1 MGYIKVYFK
10 LKLVCVFYK
19 EATIEQIKRKEFKE
33 SEVVCSY
40 LDTDTGEVEYTLR
53 EGDSIRVDTREQ
65 KEYRANHKYIKKN
78 NSFVKVYKDTIGIL
92 AKEDLTKS
100 EFKIIL
106 TALAYLDKTSG
117 ILTLDGVN
125 IGKQKF
131 MELVDISHNTF
142 TEGIN
147 HLIELNI
154 LARTKSGKNSVY
166 LMNPFIFMN
175 GTYINA
181 TLYRIFKKSK
191 WNTQND

>member
-1 MGYIKVYFK
+1 MKQ
-10 LKLVCVFYK
+10 L
-19 EATIEQIKRKEFKE
+19 KRKELKE
-33 SEVVCSY
+33 EEVVCSY
-40 LDTDTGEVEYTLR
+40 IDTETGEVKYTLR

-65 KEYRANHKYIKKN
+65 KEYRDNHRYIKKN

-92 AKEDLTKS
+92 AKEELTKS

-117 ILTLDGVN
+117 ILTEDSMN
-125 IGKQKF
+125 IGKRRF

-142 TEGIN
+142 SEGVN

-154 LARTKSGKNSVY
+154 MARTKSGKNSVY

-175 GTYINA
+175 RTYINA

>member
-1 MGYIKVYFK
+1 MKQ
-10 LKLVCVFYK
+10 L
-19 EATIEQIKRKEFKE
+19 KRKELKE
-33 SEVVCSY
+33 EEVVCSY
-40 LDTDTGEVEYTLR
+40 IDTETGEVKYTLR

-65 KEYRANHKYIKKN
+65 KEYRDNHRCIKKN

-92 AKEDLTKS
+92 AKEELTKS

-117 ILTLDGVN
+117 ILTEDGVN
-125 IGKQKF
+125 IGKQRF

-142 TEGIN
+142 SEGVN

-154 LARTKSGKNSVY
+154 MARTKSGKNSVY

-175 GTYINA
+175 GNYINA
-181 TLYRIFKKSK
+181 TLYRIFKRSK

>member
-1 MGYIKVYFK
+1 M
-10 LKLVCVFYK
+10 
-19 EATIEQIKRKEFKE
+19 EQLKRKELKE
-33 SEVVCSY
+33 EEIVCSY
-40 LDTDTGEVEYTLR
+40 IDTETGEVKYTLR
-53 EGDSIRVDTREQ
+53 EGDSIRVITREQ
-65 KEYRANHKYIKKN
+65 KEYLDNHRYIKKN
-78 NSFVKVYKDTIGIL
+78 NSFVKIYKDTIGIL
-92 AKEDLTKS
+92 AKEELTKS

-117 ILTLDGVN
+117 ILTEVWCEYRKAKIYGTS
-125 IGKQKF
+125 
-131 MELVDISHNTF
+131 DISHNTF
-142 TEGIN
+142 SEGVN

-154 LARTKSGKNSVY
+154 IARTKSGKNSVY

>member
-1 MGYIKVYFK
+1 M
-10 LKLVCVFYK
+10 
-19 EATIEQIKRKEFKE
+19 EQVKRKEIKE
-33 SEVVCSY
+33 EEIVCGFIN
-40 LDTDTGEVEYTLR
+40 TETGEVDYTLR
-53 EGDSIRVDTREQ
+53 VGDSIRIDTREQ

-78 NSFVKVYKDTIGIL
+78 NSFVKIYKDTIGLL

-100 EFKIIL
+100 EFRIIL

-117 ILTLDGVN
+117 ILTEDGVN
-125 IGKQKF
+125 IGKQRF
-131 MELVDISHNTF
+131 IELVGISHNTF
-142 TEGIN
+142 TEGVN

-154 LARTKSGKNSVY
+154 MARTKSGKNSVY

>member
-1 MGYIKVYFK
+1 M
-10 LKLVCVFYK
+10 
-19 EATIEQIKRKEFKE
+19 EQLKRKEIKE
-33 SEVVCSY
+33 EEIVCSFM
-40 LDTDTGEVEYTLR
+40 DTETGEVKYTFR
-53 EGDSIRVDTREQ
+53 EGDSIRVITREQ
-65 KEYRANHKYIKKN
+65 KEYLDNYRYIKKN

-92 AKEDLTKS
+92 AKEGLTKS

-106 TALAYLDKTSG
+106 IALAYLDKTSG
-117 ILTLDGVN
+117 ILTEDGVN
-125 IGKQKF
+125 IGKQRF
-131 MELVDISHNTF
+131 MELVNISHNTF
-142 TEGIN
+142 TEGVN

-166 LMNPFIFMN
+166 MMNPFIFMN

>member
-1 MGYIKVYFK
+1 M
-10 LKLVCVFYK
+10 
-19 EATIEQIKRKEFKE
+19 EQLKRKEFKAD
-33 SEVVCSY
+33 EVVCNY
-40 LDTDTGEVEYTLR
+40 MNTETGEIEYTLR

-65 KEYRANHKYIKKN
+65 KEYRANHKVIKKN
-78 NSFVKVYKDTIGIL
+78 NTFVKVYKDTIITL

-106 TALAYLDKTSG
+106 VALAYLDKTSG
-117 ILTLDGVN
+117 ILTEDGVN
-125 IGKQKF
+125 IGKQRF

-147 HLIELNI
+147 HLIELDI
-154 LARTKSGKNSVY
+154 MARTKSGKNSVY
-166 LMNPFIFMN
+166 LMNPFIFLN
-175 GTYINA
+175 GNYINA